1 MKKILSLFLALVMV
15 LSLCVTAFAGNAT
28 GSTVLRLTGDAADQV
43 VDLKS
48 GQRLSADSST
58 LVRLNVLDDPGA
70 EEYTVMLDGKKLTP
84 DHSTSQYH
92 FYAVPAPKRSGVATL
107 NVSTQADVGAD
118 AVSIATAEELAAFR
132 DRVNNNETTLN
143 AILTADI
150 ALDKS
155 KTWTP
160 IGTSDTMYAGI
171 FDGNGHTI
179 SGLNVTGANNG
190 LFKMTG
196 TATIQNLTISDS
208 TIGDSSNSS
217 LLGAFVGRIKDSTTL
232 INCHTTDTVTVSGGA
247 VGGLVGGTDT
257 ANVAFTLTMERCS
270 NAAVVSGSASS
281 AQMGVGGLVGVLRNG
296 ATIKDCFN
304 TGTVT
309 NKSTYDSAAVGGL
322 VGSVYNGNKLKTP
335 LTLRDVYNSGS
346 ITAANSGTK
355 YAGGLVGNAAWGF
368 EMTNAY
374 GTMTVKVG
382 DSYGGIIVGTVQNTV
397 NVSNIYSEL
406 IRGKNRDCHVYLY
419 AGADKMSAVE
429 RNKMFNDTEM
439 KAPDKLLAQLGE
451 TFAEDT
457 ANINNGYP
465 VLAWQNAAP
474 ESAAQLTVSVG
485 GVEVP
490 VTLPTDGS
498 TNASATP
505 TAVTVEFENPGSDAA
520 MDRIYFDMP
529 EGVTLGTGL
538 SKGVISGKL
547 TKLDAGYTG
556 NQLFF
561 YKDPKAQTKS
571 VKAIWNDGK
580 VDHYYTI
587 TVKRAAQL
595 GLVLGPNNDVYDAK
609 PREAGASNKYNDDGF
624 LKTMA
629 WFSMGGTLNH
639 YDAQAVYVDGTVQ
652 KDTSSPMGKVA
663 APDWDALKEQSNGM
677 YFADERGYAYF
688 ARAGRYWLPISYT
701 SDGTTIEGYTP
712 VYVRLGYDTTFKY
725 YIDRAEALDE
735 SKMSA
740 EAQKML
746 TSAIN
751 TVNTALSA
759 GSNVLNSKF
768 MDLNAKG
775 EYVMAGAEDSIGITG
790 LDFFGAKLYAESL
803 YEKDINTILD
813 LTAIFSNT
821 DETQVDY
828 QWQAYQKILNMDGGI
843 QRAIDIQSLAD
854 RDKYQEIRQ
863 AKWDLLKT
871 TDLEG
876 INAILTNL
884 KLDNITPAEPQVT
897 LGDVD
902 GNGEINMDDAAL
914 LIRYCNNLTTL
925 TDEQKAATELNGDG
939 EINMDDAA
947 LLIRYCNNLLASF
960 PAQS

>member
-1 MKKILSLFLALVMV
+1 MKKTLSLFLALVMA
-15 LSLCVTAFAGNAT
+15 LILCVTPFAGNAT

-70 EEYTVMLDGKKLTP
+70 EEYTVTLDGKKLTP

-92 FYAVPAPKRSGVATL
+92 FYAVPAPKRSGVVTL

-335 LTLRDVYNSGS
+335 LTLRDVYNTGS

-429 RNKMFNDTEM
+429 SNKMFNDTEM

-505 TAVTVEFENPGSDAA
+505 TAVTVEFENPGSDAM

-538 SKGVISGKL
+538 SKGVISGNL

-556 NQLFF
+556 DQLFF
-561 YKDPKAQTKS
+561 YKDPQAQKKS
-571 VKAIWNDGK
+571 VNAIWNDGTEN
-580 VDHYYTI
+580 HYYTI
-587 TVKRAAQL
+587 TVKRAAQE
-595 GLVLGPNNDVYDAK
+595 GYVLAPGSSSNESDP
-609 PREAGASNKYNDDGF
+609 AGANTYNAVTGCVTAMVKGYAEAPFTFHDLTLFNAGKISGTTVSPAFPTDETGLYY
-624 LKTMA
+624 LK
-629 WFSMGGTLNH
+629 
-639 YDAQAVYVDGTVQ
+639 DGT
-652 KDTSSPMGKVA
+652 T
-663 APDWDALKEQSNGM
+663 
-677 YFADERGYAYF
+677 AYF
-688 ARAGRYWLPISYT
+688 ARPGRYWIPASVEKDGVTYEGEAPFLATWNLTALKAQLDKAKAVQESDEFKALPESVQT
-701 SDGTTIEGYTP
+701 QFNAVVDRLTAGSANMSGFVMLRADGKIAGDGDTATDIQARDLGGKPILTERLLEGDECALLDLMAIFETYKTDKA
-712 VYVRLGYDTTFKY
+712 LGQYQ
-725 YIDRAEALDE
+725 AEAYAKIAALNVNSFTDVTT
-735 SKMSA
+735 A
-740 EAQKML
+740 AQK
-746 TSAIN
+746 T
-751 TVNTALSA
+751 
-759 GSNVLNSKF
+759 
-768 MDLNAKG
+768 
-775 EYVMAGAEDSIGITG
+775 
-790 LDFFGAKLYAESL
+790 LYS
-803 YEKDINTILD
+803 
-813 LTAIFSNT
+813 
-821 DETQVDY
+821 QV
-828 QWQAYQKILNMDGGI
+828 K
-843 QRAIDIQSLAD
+843 
-854 RDKYQEIRQ
+854 Q
-863 AKWDLLKT
+863 AK
-871 TDLEG
+871 
-876 INAILTNL
+876 
-884 KLDNITPAEPQVT
+884 
-897 LGDVD
+897 
-902 GNGEINMDDAAL
+902 
-914 LIRYCNNLTTL
+914 
-925 TDEQKAATELNGDG
+925 
-939 EINMDDAA
+939 
-947 LLIRYCNNLLASF
+947 
-960 PAQS
+960 

>member
-1 MKKILSLFLALVMV
+1 MKKTLSLFLALVMA

-28 GSTVLRLTGDAADQV
+28 GSTVIRLTGDAADQV

-48 GQRLSADSST
+48 GQHLSADSST

-70 EEYTVMLDGKKLTP
+70 EEYTVTLDDEKLTP

-92 FYAVPAPKRSGVATL
+92 FYAVPAAKRLGVATL
-107 NVSTQADVGAD
+107 NVSTRADVGAD

-132 DRVNNNETTLN
+132 DRVNNGETSLN

-150 ALDKS
+150 ALGKS
-155 KTWTP
+155 ETWTP
-160 IGTSDTMYAGI
+160 IGTSNTMYAGI

-179 SGLNVTGANNG
+179 SGLKVTGANNG

-335 LTLRDVYNSGS
+335 LTLRDVYNTGS

-419 AGADKMSAVE
+419 AGASKMSAVE
-429 RNKMFNDTEM
+429 GNKMFNDTEM

-498 TNASATP
+498 TDASATP
-505 TAVTVEFENPGSDAA
+505 TAVTVEFENPGSDAM

-547 TKLDAGYTG
+547 TKLDAGYTSD
-556 NQLFF
+556 QLFF
-561 YKDPKAQTKS
+561 YKDPQAQKKS
-571 VKAIWNDGK
+571 VSAIWRDGT

-587 TVKRAAQL
+587 TVMRAPQE
-595 GLVLGPNNDVYDAK
+595 GYVLAPGSSSNESNPASANTYDAVTGYVTAWIK
-609 PREAGASNKYNDDGF
+609 GNPEAPFTYHDLTLFNAGKAS
-624 LKTMA
+624 T
-629 WFSMGGTLNH
+629 T
-639 YDAQAVYVDGTVQ
+639 TV
-652 KDTSSPMGKVA
+652 SPAFPTEETGLYY
-663 APDWDALKEQSNGM
+663 LKEGKTV
-677 YFADERGYAYF
+677 YF
-688 ARAGRYWLPISYT
+688 ARPGRYWIPASVEKDGVTYKGEAPFWATWTLTVLNAQLDKAKAVQGSNEFKALPESVQT
-701 SDGTTIEGYTP
+701 QFNTVVERLTAGRANMSGFVMLRADGKIAGDGDTATKIQARDLGGKPILTERLLEGDECALLDLMAIFETYKTDKA
-712 VYVRLGYDTTFKY
+712 LGQYQ
-725 YIDRAEALDE
+725 AEAYAKIAALNVNSFTDVTT
-735 SKMSA
+735 A
-740 EAQKML
+740 AQK
-746 TSAIN
+746 T
-751 TVNTALSA
+751 
-759 GSNVLNSKF
+759 
-768 MDLNAKG
+768 
-775 EYVMAGAEDSIGITG
+775 
-790 LDFFGAKLYAESL
+790 LYS
-803 YEKDINTILD
+803 
-813 LTAIFSNT
+813 
-821 DETQVDY
+821 QV
-828 QWQAYQKILNMDGGI
+828 K
-843 QRAIDIQSLAD
+843 
-854 RDKYQEIRQ
+854 Q
-863 AKWDLLKT
+863 AKWDLLKS

-876 INAILTNL
+876 INVILASL
-884 KLDNITPAEPQVT
+884 KLDKITPAEPQVT
-897 LGDVD
+897 VGD
-902 GNGEINMDDAAL
+902 I
-914 LIRYCNNLTTL
+914 
-925 TDEQKAATELNGDG
+925 NGDG
-939 EINMDDAA
+939 EITLKDAT
-947 LLIRYCNNLLASF
+947 LLLQHVNKVATLENSQLAAADINGDGEITLKDATLLLQYVNKIIDVLPSGSAE
-960 PAQS
+960 

>member
-1 MKKILSLFLALVMV
+1 MKKTLSLFLALVMA
-15 LSLCVTAFAGNAT
+15 LSLCITAFAGNAT

-70 EEYTVMLDGKKLTP
+70 EEYTVTLDGEKLTP

-92 FYAVPAPKRSGVATL
+92 FYAVPAPKRSGVVTL

-309 NKSTYDSAAVGGL
+309 NKSTYGSAAVGGL
-322 VGSVYNGNKLKTP
+322 VGSVYNGNNLKTP
-335 LTLRDVYNSGS
+335 LTLRDVYNTGS

-382 DSYGGIIVGTVQNTV
+382 DSYGGIIVGTVQHTV

-429 RNKMFNDTEM
+429 GNKMFNDTEM

-498 TNASATP
+498 TDASATP
-505 TAVTVEFENPGSDAA
+505 TAVTVKFENPGSDAM

-556 NQLFF
+556 DQLFF
-561 YKDPKAQTKS
+561 YKDPQAQKKS
-571 VKAIWNDGK
+571 VYAIWNDGT

-587 TVKRAAQL
+587 TVKRAAQE
-595 GLVLGPNNDVYDAK
+595 GYVLAPGSSSNESAP
-609 PREAGASNKYNDDGF
+609 AGASTYNAVTGCVTAIVKGYAAAPFTYHDLTLFNAGKTSGTTVSPAFPTDETGLYY
-624 LKTMA
+624 LK
-629 WFSMGGTLNH
+629 
-639 YDAQAVYVDGTVQ
+639 DGTTV
-652 KDTSSPMGKVA
+652 
-663 APDWDALKEQSNGM
+663 
-677 YFADERGYAYF
+677 YF
-688 ARAGRYWLPISYT
+688 ARPGRYWIPASVEKNGVTYEGEAPFLATWNLTVLKAQLDKAKAVQESDEFKALPESVQT
-701 SDGTTIEGYTP
+701 QFNAVVDRLTAGSADMSGFVMLRADGKIAGDGDTATDIQARDLGGMQIFTERLLEGDECALLDLMAIFETYKTDKA
-712 VYVRLGYDTTFKY
+712 LGQYQ
-725 YIDRAEALDE
+725 AEAYAKIAALNVNSVTDVTT
-735 SKMSA
+735 A
-740 EAQKML
+740 AQK
-746 TSAIN
+746 T
-751 TVNTALSA
+751 
-759 GSNVLNSKF
+759 
-768 MDLNAKG
+768 
-775 EYVMAGAEDSIGITG
+775 
-790 LDFFGAKLYAESL
+790 LYS
-803 YEKDINTILD
+803 
-813 LTAIFSNT
+813 
-821 DETQVDY
+821 QV
-828 QWQAYQKILNMDGGI
+828 K
-843 QRAIDIQSLAD
+843 
-854 RDKYQEIRQ
+854 Q

-897 LGDVD
+897 VGD
-902 GNGEINMDDAAL
+902 I
-914 LIRYCNNLTTL
+914 
-925 TDEQKAATELNGDG
+925 NGDG
-939 EINMDDAA
+939 KITLKDATLLLQHVNKVATLENSQLAAADINGDGKITLKDAT
-947 LLIRYCNNLLASF
+947 LLLQYVNKIIDVLPSGSAE
-960 PAQS
+960 

>member
-1 MKKILSLFLALVMV
+1 MKKMLSLFLALVMA
-15 LSLCVTAFAGNAT
+15 LSLCVTAFAENAAGT
-28 GSTVLRLTGDAADQV
+28 SVIRLMGDAADQV

-48 GQRLSADSST
+48 GQHLSADSST

-70 EEYTVMLDGKKLTP
+70 EEYTVTLDGEKLTP

-92 FYAVPAPKRSGVATL
+92 FYAVPAAKKSGVATL

-132 DRVNNNETTLN
+132 DRVNNGETTLN

-155 KTWTP
+155 ETWTP
-160 IGTSDTMYAGI
+160 IGTSSTMYAGI

-196 TATIQNLTISDS
+196 AATIQNLTISDS
-208 TIGDSSNSS
+208 TIGDGSNRS

-232 INCHTTDTVTVSGGA
+232 INCHTTDTVIVSGGA

-257 ANVAFTLTMERCS
+257 ADAAFTLTMERCS
-270 NAAVVSGSASS
+270 NAAAVSGSAIS
-281 AQMGVGGLVGVLRNG
+281 AKMGVGGLVGVLRNG
-296 ATIKDCFN
+296 GTIKDCFN

-309 NKSTYDSAAVGGL
+309 NKSASGSPAVGGL
-322 VGSVYNGNKLKTP
+322 VGSVYNDSDLKTP
-335 LTLRDVYNSGS
+335 LTLTDVYNTGS
-346 ITAANSGTK
+346 ITAASSGTRC
-355 YAGGLVGNAAWGF
+355 AGGLVGNAAWGF

-406 IRGKNRDCHVYLY
+406 IRGKNADCHVYLNDG
-419 AGADKMSAVE
+419 AGKMSAVKD
-429 RNKMFNDTEM
+429 NKMFNDTEM

-465 VLAWQNAAP
+465 VLAWQSAAP

-490 VTLPTDGS
+490 VTLPADGS
-498 TNASATP
+498 TDPSAP
-505 TAVTVEFENPGSDAA
+505 TDVPVDFENPGSDAM

-538 SKGVISGKL
+538 SKGVISGNL

-556 NQLFF
+556 QQLFF
-561 YKDPKAQTKS
+561 YKDPQAQKKS
-571 VKAIWNDGK
+571 VNAIWNDGT

-587 TVKRAAQL
+587 TVKRAAQE
-595 GLVLGPNNDVYDAK
+595 GYVLAPGSSSNESNPAGANTYDAVTGCVTARVK
-609 PREAGASNKYNDDGF
+609 GYAEAPFTYHDLTLFNAGKASGTTVSPAFPTDKTGLYY
-624 LKTMA
+624 LK
-629 WFSMGGTLNH
+629 
-639 YDAQAVYVDGTVQ
+639 DGTTV
-652 KDTSSPMGKVA
+652 
-663 APDWDALKEQSNGM
+663 
-677 YFADERGYAYF
+677 YF
-688 ARAGRYWLPISYT
+688 ARPGRYWIPASVEKDGVTYEGEAPFWATWTLTVLKAQLDKARAVQGSDEFKALPESVQT
-701 SDGTTIEGYTP
+701 QFNAVVEHLTAGSANMSGFVMLRADGKIAGDGDTATDIQARDLGGKEIVTERLLEGDECALLDLMAIFETYKTDKA
-712 VYVRLGYDTTFKY
+712 LGQYQ
-725 YIDRAEALDE
+725 AEAYAKIAALNVNSFTDVTT
-735 SKMSA
+735 A
-740 EAQKML
+740 AQK
-746 TSAIN
+746 T
-751 TVNTALSA
+751 
-759 GSNVLNSKF
+759 
-768 MDLNAKG
+768 
-775 EYVMAGAEDSIGITG
+775 
-790 LDFFGAKLYAESL
+790 LYS
-803 YEKDINTILD
+803 
-813 LTAIFSNT
+813 
-821 DETQVDY
+821 QV
-828 QWQAYQKILNMDGGI
+828 K
-843 QRAIDIQSLAD
+843 
-854 RDKYQEIRQ
+854 Q

-897 LGDVD
+897 VGD
-902 GNGEINMDDAAL
+902 I
-914 LIRYCNNLTTL
+914 
-925 TDEQKAATELNGDG
+925 NGDG
-939 EINMDDAA
+939 KITLKDATLLLQHVNKVATLENSQLAAADINGDGKITLKDAT
-947 LLIRYCNNLLASF
+947 LLLQYVNKIIDVLPSGSAE
-960 PAQS
+960 

>member
-1 MKKILSLFLALVMV
+1 MKKMLSLFLALVMA

-28 GSTVLRLTGDAADQV
+28 GSTAIRLTGDAADQV

-48 GQRLSADSST
+48 GQHLSADSST

-70 EEYTVMLDGKKLTP
+70 EEYTVTLDDEKLTP

-92 FYAVPAPKRSGVATL
+92 FYAVPAAKRSGVATL
-107 NVSTQADVGAD
+107 SVSTQADVGAD

-132 DRVNNNETTLN
+132 DRVNNGKTTLN

-257 ANVAFTLTMERCS
+257 ANVAFSLTMERCS

-335 LTLRDVYNSGS
+335 LTLRGVYNTGS

-406 IRGKNRDCHVYLY
+406 IRGKNRDCHVCLY
-419 AGADKMSAVE
+419 DGAGKMSAVKD
-429 RNKMFNDTEM
+429 NKMFNDTEM
-439 KAPDKLLAQLGE
+439 KEPDKLLAKLGG

-457 ANINNGYP
+457 ANINKGYP

-498 TNASATP
+498 TNPSAP
-505 TAVTVEFENPGSDAA
+505 TAVNVEFKNPGSDAA
-520 MDRIYFDMP
+520 MDRIYFNKP

-556 NQLFF
+556 DQLFF
-561 YKDPKAQTKS
+561 YKDPQAQKKS
-571 VKAIWNDGK
+571 VYAIWNDGT

-587 TVKRAAQL
+587 TVKRAAQE
-595 GLVLGPNNDVYDAK
+595 GYVLAPGSSSNESNP
-609 PREAGASNKYNDDGF
+609 AGASTYNAETGCVTIMVKGF
-624 LKTMA
+624 AEAPYTYHDLTLFNAGNASGTSVSPAFPADETGLYYLK
-629 WFSMGGTLNH
+629 
-639 YDAQAVYVDGTVQ
+639 DGTTV
-652 KDTSSPMGKVA
+652 
-663 APDWDALKEQSNGM
+663 
-677 YFADERGYAYF
+677 YF
-688 ARAGRYWLPISYT
+688 ARPGRYWIPASVEDGGVTYDGEAPFLATWNLTVLNAQLDKAKAVKESGEFKALPESVQT
-701 SDGTTIEGYTP
+701 QFNAVVDRLTAGSANMSGFVMLRADGKIAGDGAAATNIQARDLGGKPIVTERLLEGDECALLDLMAIFETYKTDEA
-712 VYVRLGYDTTFKY
+712 LGQYQ
-725 YIDRAEALDE
+725 AEAYAKIAALNVNSFTDVTT
-735 SKMSA
+735 A
-740 EAQKML
+740 AQK
-746 TSAIN
+746 T
-751 TVNTALSA
+751 
-759 GSNVLNSKF
+759 
-768 MDLNAKG
+768 
-775 EYVMAGAEDSIGITG
+775 
-790 LDFFGAKLYAESL
+790 LYS
-803 YEKDINTILD
+803 
-813 LTAIFSNT
+813 
-821 DETQVDY
+821 QV
-828 QWQAYQKILNMDGGI
+828 K
-843 QRAIDIQSLAD
+843 
-854 RDKYQEIRQ
+854 Q

-897 LGDVD
+897 VGDIND
-902 GNGEINMDDAAL
+902 DGEITLKDATL
-914 LIRYCNNLTTL
+914 LLQHVNKVATL
-925 TDEQKAATELNGDG
+925 ENSQLAAADINGDG
-939 EINMDDAA
+939 EITLKDAT
-947 LLIRYCNNLLASF
+947 LLLQYVNKIIDVLPSGSAE
-960 PAQS
+960 

>member
-1 MKKILSLFLALVMV
+1 MKKTLSLFLALVMA
-15 LSLCVTAFAGNAT
+15 LSLCITAFAGNAAGT
-28 GSTVLRLTGDAADQV
+28 SVIRLVGDAADQV

-70 EEYTVMLDGKKLTP
+70 EEYTVTLDGEKLTP

-92 FYAVPAPKRSGVATL
+92 FYAVPAPKRSGVVTL

-335 LTLRDVYNSGS
+335 LTLRDVYNTGS

-429 RNKMFNDTEM
+429 GNKMFNDTEM

-498 TNASATP
+498 TDASATP
-505 TAVTVEFENPGSDAA
+505 TAVTVKFENPGSDAM

-556 NQLFF
+556 DQLFF
-561 YKDPKAQTKS
+561 YKDPQAQKKS
-571 VKAIWNDGK
+571 VYAIWNDGT

-587 TVKRAAQL
+587 TVKRAAQE
-595 GLVLGPNNDVYDAK
+595 GYVLAPGSSSNESAP
-609 PREAGASNKYNDDGF
+609 AGANTYNAVTGCVTAMIKGYAEAPYTYHDLTLFNAGNTSGTTVSPAFPTDETGLYY
-624 LKTMA
+624 LK
-629 WFSMGGTLNH
+629 
-639 YDAQAVYVDGTVQ
+639 DGTTV
-652 KDTSSPMGKVA
+652 
-663 APDWDALKEQSNGM
+663 
-677 YFADERGYAYF
+677 YF
-688 ARAGRYWLPISYT
+688 ARPGRYWIPASVEKDGVTYKGEAPFLATWNLTVLKAQLDKAKVVQESDEFKALPESVQT
-701 SDGTTIEGYTP
+701 QFNAVVDRLTAGSADMSGFVMLRADGKIAGDGDTATDIQARDLGGKPILTERLLEGDECALLDLMAIFETYKTDKA
-712 VYVRLGYDTTFKY
+712 LGQYQ
-725 YIDRAEALDE
+725 AEAYAKIAALNVNSFTDVTT
-735 SKMSA
+735 A
-740 EAQKML
+740 AQK
-746 TSAIN
+746 T
-751 TVNTALSA
+751 
-759 GSNVLNSKF
+759 
-768 MDLNAKG
+768 
-775 EYVMAGAEDSIGITG
+775 
-790 LDFFGAKLYAESL
+790 LYS
-803 YEKDINTILD
+803 
-813 LTAIFSNT
+813 
-821 DETQVDY
+821 QV
-828 QWQAYQKILNMDGGI
+828 K
-843 QRAIDIQSLAD
+843 
-854 RDKYQEIRQ
+854 Q

-897 LGDVD
+897 VGD
-902 GNGEINMDDAAL
+902 I
-914 LIRYCNNLTTL
+914 
-925 TDEQKAATELNGDG
+925 NGDG
-939 EINMDDAA
+939 KITLKDATLLLQHVNKVATLENSQLAAADINGDGKITLKDAT
-947 LLIRYCNNLLASF
+947 LLLQYVNKIIDVLPSGSAE
-960 PAQS
+960 

>member
-1 MKKILSLFLALVMV
+1 MKKMLSLFLALVMA
-15 LSLCVTAFAGNAT
+15 LSLCVTAFAENAAGT
-28 GSTVLRLTGDAADQV
+28 SVIRLMGDAADQV

-48 GQRLSADSST
+48 GQHLSADSST

-70 EEYTVMLDGKKLTP
+70 EEYTVTLDGEKLTP

-92 FYAVPAPKRSGVATL
+92 FYAVPAAKKSGVATL

-132 DRVNNNETTLN
+132 DRVNNGETTLN

-155 KTWTP
+155 ETWTP
-160 IGTSDTMYAGI
+160 IGTSSTMYAGI

-196 TATIQNLTISDS
+196 ATTIQNLTISDS
-208 TIGDSSNSS
+208 TIGDGSNRS

-232 INCHTTDTVTVSGGA
+232 INCHTTDTVIVSGGA

-257 ANVAFTLTMERCS
+257 ADAAFTLTMERCS
-270 NAAVVSGSASS
+270 NAAAVSGSAIS
-281 AQMGVGGLVGVLRNG
+281 AKMGVGGLVGVLRNG
-296 ATIKDCFN
+296 GTIKDCFN

-309 NKSTYDSAAVGGL
+309 NKSASGSPAVGGL
-322 VGSVYNGNKLKTP
+322 VGSVYNDSDLKTP
-335 LTLRDVYNSGS
+335 LTLTDVYNTGS
-346 ITAANSGTK
+346 ITAASSGTRC
-355 YAGGLVGNAAWGF
+355 AGGLVGNAAWGF

-406 IRGKNRDCHVYLY
+406 IRGKNADCHVYLNDG
-419 AGADKMSAVE
+419 AGKMSAVKD
-429 RNKMFNDTEM
+429 NKMFNDTEM

-465 VLAWQNAAP
+465 VLAWQSAAP

-490 VTLPTDGS
+490 VTLPADGS
-498 TNASATP
+498 TDPSAP
-505 TAVTVEFENPGSDAA
+505 TDVPVDFENPGSDAM

-538 SKGVISGKL
+538 SKGVISGNL

-556 NQLFF
+556 QQLFF
-561 YKDPKAQTKS
+561 YKDPQAQKKS
-571 VKAIWNDGK
+571 VNAIWNDGT

-587 TVKRAAQL
+587 TVKRAAQE
-595 GLVLGPNNDVYDAK
+595 GYVLAPGSSSNESNPAGANTYDAVTGCVTARVK
-609 PREAGASNKYNDDGF
+609 GYAEAPFTYHDLTLFNAGKASGTTVSPAFPTDKTGLYY
-624 LKTMA
+624 LK
-629 WFSMGGTLNH
+629 
-639 YDAQAVYVDGTVQ
+639 DGTTV
-652 KDTSSPMGKVA
+652 
-663 APDWDALKEQSNGM
+663 
-677 YFADERGYAYF
+677 YF
-688 ARAGRYWLPISYT
+688 ARPGRYWIPASVEKDGVTYEGEAPFWATWTLTVLKAQLDKARAVQGSDEFKALPESVQT
-701 SDGTTIEGYTP
+701 QFNAVVEHLTAGSANMSGFVMLRADGKIAGDGDTATDIQARDLGGKEIVTERLLEGDECALLDLMAIFETYKTDKA
-712 VYVRLGYDTTFKY
+712 LGQYQ
-725 YIDRAEALDE
+725 AEAYAKIAALNVNSFTDVTT
-735 SKMSA
+735 A
-740 EAQKML
+740 AQK
-746 TSAIN
+746 T
-751 TVNTALSA
+751 
-759 GSNVLNSKF
+759 
-768 MDLNAKG
+768 
-775 EYVMAGAEDSIGITG
+775 
-790 LDFFGAKLYAESL
+790 LYS
-803 YEKDINTILD
+803 
-813 LTAIFSNT
+813 
-821 DETQVDY
+821 QV
-828 QWQAYQKILNMDGGI
+828 K
-843 QRAIDIQSLAD
+843 
-854 RDKYQEIRQ
+854 Q

-897 LGDVD
+897 VGD
-902 GNGEINMDDAAL
+902 I
-914 LIRYCNNLTTL
+914 
-925 TDEQKAATELNGDG
+925 NGDG
-939 EINMDDAA
+939 KITLKDATLLLQHVNKVATLENSQLAAADINGDGKITLKDAT
-947 LLIRYCNNLLASF
+947 LLLQYVNKIIDMLPSGSAE
-960 PAQS
+960 

>member
-1 MKKILSLFLALVMV
+1 MKKTLSLFLALVMA

-48 GQRLSADSST
+48 GQHLSADSST

-70 EEYTVMLDGKKLTP
+70 EEYTVTLDDEKLTP

-92 FYAVPAPKRSGVATL
+92 FYAVPAAKSPGVATL
-107 NVSTQADVGAD
+107 NVSTQADVGAG
-118 AVSIATAEELAAFR
+118 AVFIATAEELAAFR
-132 DRVNNNETTLN
+132 DRVNNDETTLN

-155 KTWTP
+155 ETWTP
-160 IGTSDTMYAGI
+160 IGTSSTMYAGI

-196 TATIQNLTISDS
+196 AAIIQNLTISDS
-208 TIGDSSNSS
+208 TIGNSSNSN
-217 LLGAFVGRIKDSTTL
+217 LLGAFVGRIKGNTTL

-322 VGSVYNGNKLKTP
+322 VGSVYNNSNLKTP
-335 LTLRDVYNSGS
+335 LTLTDVYNTGS
-346 ITAANSGTK
+346 ITAASSGTRC
-355 YAGGLVGNAAWGF
+355 AGGLVGNAAWGF

-397 NVSNIYSEL
+397 SVSNIYSEL
-406 IRGKNRDCHVYLY
+406 IRGKNGDCHVYLNDG
-419 AGADKMSAVE
+419 AGKMSAVKD
-429 RNKMFNDTEM
+429 NKMFNDTEM

-474 ESAAQLTVSVG
+474 ESAAQLAVSVG

-490 VTLPTDGS
+490 VTLPTGGS
-498 TNASATP
+498 TDPSAP
-505 TAVTVEFENPGSDAA
+505 TAVNVEFENPGSNAM
-520 MDRIYFDMP
+520 MDRIYFNMP
-529 EGVTLGTGL
+529 EGVALGTGL
-538 SKGVISGKL
+538 SKEGAISGKL
-547 TKLDAGYTG
+547 TKLNAGYTG
-556 NQLFF
+556 DKLFF
-561 YKDPKAQTKS
+561 YKDPQAQKKS
-571 VKAIWNDGK
+571 VYAIWNDGTA
-580 VDHYYTI
+580 DYYYTI
-587 TVKRAAQL
+587 TVKRAAQE
-595 GLVLGPNNDVYDAK
+595 GYVLAPGSSSNESNP
-609 PREAGASNKYNDDGF
+609 AGANTYNAVTGCVTAMVKGYAAAPFTFHDLTLFNAGKASTTTVSPAFPTDETGLYY
-624 LKTMA
+624 LK
-629 WFSMGGTLNH
+629 
-639 YDAQAVYVDGTVQ
+639 DGTTV
-652 KDTSSPMGKVA
+652 
-663 APDWDALKEQSNGM
+663 
-677 YFADERGYAYF
+677 YF
-688 ARAGRYWLPISYT
+688 ARPGRYWIPASVEKDGVTYEGEAPFLATWNLTALNAQLDKAKAVQKSDEFKALPESVQT
-701 SDGTTIEGYTP
+701 QFNAVVNRLTAGSANMSGNVMLRADGKIAGGGDTATDIQARDLGGKQIFTERLLEGDECALLDLMAIFGTYKIDKA
-712 VYVRLGYDTTFKY
+712 LGQYQ
-725 YIDRAEALDE
+725 AEAYAKIAALNVNSVTDVTT
-735 SKMSA
+735 A
-740 EAQKML
+740 AQK
-746 TSAIN
+746 T
-751 TVNTALSA
+751 
-759 GSNVLNSKF
+759 
-768 MDLNAKG
+768 
-775 EYVMAGAEDSIGITG
+775 
-790 LDFFGAKLYAESL
+790 LYS
-803 YEKDINTILD
+803 
-813 LTAIFSNT
+813 
-821 DETQVDY
+821 QV
-828 QWQAYQKILNMDGGI
+828 K
-843 QRAIDIQSLAD
+843 
-854 RDKYQEIRQ
+854 Q

-871 TDLEG
+871 TDLKG

-897 LGDVD
+897 VGD
-902 GNGEINMDDAAL
+902 I
-914 LIRYCNNLTTL
+914 
-925 TDEQKAATELNGDG
+925 NGDG
-939 EINMDDAA
+939 EITLKDAT
-947 LLIRYCNNLLASF
+947 LLLQHVNKVAPLENSQLAAADINGDGEITLKDATLLLQYVNKIIDVLPSGSAE
-960 PAQS
+960 

>member
-1 MKKILSLFLALVMV
+1 MKKMLSLFLALVMA
-15 LSLCVTAFAGNAT
+15 LSLCVTAFAENAAGT
-28 GSTVLRLTGDAADQV
+28 SVIRLMGDAADQV

-48 GQRLSADSST
+48 GQHLSADSST

-70 EEYTVMLDGKKLTP
+70 EEYTVTLDGEKLTP

-92 FYAVPAPKRSGVATL
+92 FYAVPAAKKSGVATL

-132 DRVNNNETTLN
+132 DRVNNGETTLN

-155 KTWTP
+155 ETWTP
-160 IGTSDTMYAGI
+160 IGTSSTMYAGI

-196 TATIQNLTISDS
+196 AATIQNLTISDS
-208 TIGDSSNSS
+208 TIGDGSNRS

-232 INCHTTDTVTVSGGA
+232 INCHTTDTVIVSGGA

-257 ANVAFTLTMERCS
+257 ADAAFTLTMERCS
-270 NAAVVSGSASS
+270 NAAAVSGSAIS
-281 AQMGVGGLVGVLRNG
+281 AKMGVGGLVGVLRNG
-296 ATIKDCFN
+296 GTIKDCFN

-309 NKSTYDSAAVGGL
+309 NKSASGSPAVGGL
-322 VGSVYNGNKLKTP
+322 VGSVYNDSDLKTP
-335 LTLRDVYNSGS
+335 LTLTDVYNTGS
-346 ITAANSGTK
+346 ITAASSGTRC
-355 YAGGLVGNAAWGF
+355 AGGLVGNAAWGF

-406 IRGKNRDCHVYLY
+406 IRGKNADCHVYLNDG
-419 AGADKMSAVE
+419 AGKMSAVKD
-429 RNKMFNDTEM
+429 NKMFNDTEM

-465 VLAWQNAAP
+465 VLAWQSAAP

-490 VTLPTDGS
+490 VTLPADGS
-498 TNASATP
+498 TDPSAP
-505 TAVTVEFENPGSDAA
+505 TDVPVDFENPGSDAM

-538 SKGVISGKL
+538 SKGVISGNL

-556 NQLFF
+556 QQLFF
-561 YKDPKAQTKS
+561 YKDPQAQKKS
-571 VKAIWNDGK
+571 VNAIWNDGT

-587 TVKRAAQL
+587 TVKRAAQE
-595 GLVLGPNNDVYDAK
+595 GYVLAPGSSSNESNPAGANTYDAVTGCVTARVK
-609 PREAGASNKYNDDGF
+609 GYAEAPFTYHDLTLFNAGKASGTTVSPAFPTDKTGLYY
-624 LKTMA
+624 LK
-629 WFSMGGTLNH
+629 
-639 YDAQAVYVDGTVQ
+639 DGTTV
-652 KDTSSPMGKVA
+652 
-663 APDWDALKEQSNGM
+663 
-677 YFADERGYAYF
+677 YF
-688 ARAGRYWLPISYT
+688 ARPGRYWIPASVEKDGVTYEGEAPFWATWTLTVLKAQLDKARAVQGSDEFKALPESVQT
-701 SDGTTIEGYTP
+701 QFNAVVEHLTAGSANMSGFVMLRADGKIAGDGDTATDIQARDLGGKEIVTERLLEGDECALLDLMAIFETYKTDKA
-712 VYVRLGYDTTFKY
+712 LGQYQ
-725 YIDRAEALDE
+725 AEAYAKIAALNVNSFTDVTT
-735 SKMSA
+735 A
-740 EAQKML
+740 AQK
-746 TSAIN
+746 T
-751 TVNTALSA
+751 
-759 GSNVLNSKF
+759 
-768 MDLNAKG
+768 
-775 EYVMAGAEDSIGITG
+775 
-790 LDFFGAKLYAESL
+790 LYS
-803 YEKDINTILD
+803 
-813 LTAIFSNT
+813 
-821 DETQVDY
+821 QV
-828 QWQAYQKILNMDGGI
+828 K
-843 QRAIDIQSLAD
+843 
-854 RDKYQEIRQ
+854 Q

-897 LGDVD
+897 VGD
-902 GNGEINMDDAAL
+902 I
-914 LIRYCNNLTTL
+914 
-925 TDEQKAATELNGDG
+925 NGDG
-939 EINMDDAA
+939 KITLKDATLLLQHVNKVATLENSQLAAADINGDGKITLKDAT
-947 LLIRYCNNLLASF
+947 LLLQYVNKIIDMLPSGSAE
-960 PAQS
+960 

>member
-1 MKKILSLFLALVMV
+1 MKKTLSLFLALVMA

-28 GSTVLRLTGDAADQV
+28 GSTVIRLTGDAADQV

-48 GQRLSADSST
+48 GQHLSADSST

-70 EEYTVMLDGKKLTP
+70 EEYTVTLDDEKLTP

-92 FYAVPAPKRSGVATL
+92 FYAVPAAKRLGVATL
-107 NVSTQADVGAD
+107 NVSTRADVGAD
-118 AVSIATAEELAAFR
+118 AVSIATAKELAAFR
-132 DRVNNNETTLN
+132 DRVNNGETSLN

-150 ALDKS
+150 ALGKS
-155 KTWTP
+155 ETWTP

-247 VGGLVGGTDT
+247 VGGLVGGTDM

-335 LTLRDVYNSGS
+335 LTLMDVYNTGS

-419 AGADKMSAVE
+419 AGAGNMSAVE
-429 RNKMFNDTEM
+429 GNNNKMFNDTEM
-439 KAPDKLLAQLGE
+439 KNPDKLLAKLGG

-474 ESAAQLTVSVG
+474 ESAAHLTVSVG
-485 GVEVP
+485 SVKVP

-498 TNASATP
+498 TDPSAP
-505 TAVTVEFENPGSDAA
+505 TAVNVEFENPGSDAA

-556 NQLFF
+556 DQLYF
-561 YKDPKAQTKS
+561 YKDPKAQTQS
-571 VKAIWNDGK
+571 VKAIWNDGT

-587 TVKRAAQL
+587 TVKRAAQE
-595 GLVLGPNNDVYDAK
+595 GYVLAPGSSSNESNPAGANTYDAVTGCVIAK
-609 PREAGASNKYNDDGF
+609 VKSYAEAPFTFHDLTLFNAGKTSTTTVSPAFPTDKTGLYYLEDG
-624 LKTMA
+624 M
-629 WFSMGGTLNH
+629 
-639 YDAQAVYVDGTVQ
+639 TV
-652 KDTSSPMGKVA
+652 
-663 APDWDALKEQSNGM
+663 
-677 YFADERGYAYF
+677 YF
-688 ARAGRYWLPISYT
+688 ARPGRYWIPASVEKDGVTYKGEAPFLATWTLTVLNAQLDKAKDVQKSDEFKALPESVRT
-701 SDGTTIEGYTP
+701 QFNAVVERLTAGSANMSGFVMLRADGKIAGDGDTATDIQARDLGGKPIVTERLLEGDECALLDLMAIFGTYKTDKA
-712 VYVRLGYDTTFKY
+712 LGQYQ
-725 YIDRAEALDE
+725 AEAYAKIAALNVNSFTDVTT
-735 SKMSA
+735 A
-740 EAQKML
+740 AQK
-746 TSAIN
+746 T
-751 TVNTALSA
+751 
-759 GSNVLNSKF
+759 
-768 MDLNAKG
+768 
-775 EYVMAGAEDSIGITG
+775 
-790 LDFFGAKLYAESL
+790 LYS
-803 YEKDINTILD
+803 
-813 LTAIFSNT
+813 
-821 DETQVDY
+821 QV
-828 QWQAYQKILNMDGGI
+828 K
-843 QRAIDIQSLAD
+843 
-854 RDKYQEIRQ
+854 Q

-897 LGDVD
+897 VGDI
-902 GNGEINMDDAAL
+902 NGDREITLKDATL
-914 LIRYCNNLTTL
+914 LLQHVNKVATL
-925 TDEQKAATELNGDG
+925 ENSQLAAADINGDG
-939 EINMDDAA
+939 EITLKDAT
-947 LLIRYCNNLLASF
+947 LLLQYVNKIIDVLPSGSAE
-960 PAQS
+960 

>member
-1 MKKILSLFLALVMV
+1 MKKTLSLFLALVMA

-28 GSTVLRLTGDAADQV
+28 GSTVIRLTGDAADQV

-48 GQRLSADSST
+48 GQHLSADSST

-70 EEYTVMLDGKKLTP
+70 EEYTVTLDDEKLTP

-92 FYAVPAPKRSGVATL
+92 FYAVPAAKRLGVATL
-107 NVSTQADVGAD
+107 NVSTRADVGAD

-132 DRVNNNETTLN
+132 DRVNNGETSLN

-150 ALDKS
+150 ALGKS
-155 KTWTP
+155 ETWTP
-160 IGTSDTMYAGI
+160 IGTSNTMYAGI

-179 SGLNVTGANNG
+179 SGLKVTGANNG

-335 LTLRDVYNSGS
+335 LTLRDVYNTGS

-419 AGADKMSAVE
+419 AGASKMSAVE
-429 RNKMFNDTEM
+429 GNKMFNDTEM

-474 ESAAQLTVSVG
+474 ESAAQLAVSVG

-498 TNASATP
+498 TDASATP
-505 TAVTVEFENPGSDAA
+505 TAVTVEFENPGSDAM

-547 TKLDAGYTG
+547 TKLDAGYTSD
-556 NQLFF
+556 QLFF
-561 YKDPKAQTKS
+561 YKDPQAQTKS
-571 VKAIWNDGK
+571 VKAIWNDGT

-587 TVKRAAQL
+587 TVKRAAQE
-595 GLVLGPNNDVYDAK
+595 GYVLAPGGSMFNTSNESNPAGVNTYDAVTGCVTAIVK
-609 PREAGASNKYNDDGF
+609 SGSIAFHDLTLFNAGKTSTTTASPAFPTDKTGLYYLEKDDR
-624 LKTMA
+624 
-629 WFSMGGTLNH
+629 
-639 YDAQAVYVDGTVQ
+639 TV
-652 KDTSSPMGKVA
+652 
-663 APDWDALKEQSNGM
+663 
-677 YFADERGYAYF
+677 YF
-688 ARAGRYWLPISYT
+688 ARPGRYWIPASVEKDGVTYDGEAPFLATWKLDALNAQLDKAKAVQKSDEFKALPESVQT
-701 SDGTTIEGYTP
+701 QFNAVVDRLTAGSANMSGNVMLRADGKIAGDGDTATDIQARDLGGKQIFTERLLEGDECALLDLMAIFETYKTGKA
-712 VYVRLGYDTTFKY
+712 LGQYQ
-725 YIDRAEALDE
+725 AEAYAKIVAINVNSVTDVTT
-735 SKMSA
+735 A
-740 EAQKML
+740 AQK
-746 TSAIN
+746 T
-751 TVNTALSA
+751 
-759 GSNVLNSKF
+759 
-768 MDLNAKG
+768 
-775 EYVMAGAEDSIGITG
+775 
-790 LDFFGAKLYAESL
+790 LYS
-803 YEKDINTILD
+803 
-813 LTAIFSNT
+813 
-821 DETQVDY
+821 QV
-828 QWQAYQKILNMDGGI
+828 K
-843 QRAIDIQSLAD
+843 
-854 RDKYQEIRQ
+854 Q

-897 LGDVD
+897 VGD
-902 GNGEINMDDAAL
+902 I
-914 LIRYCNNLTTL
+914 
-925 TDEQKAATELNGDG
+925 NGDG
-939 EINMDDAA
+939 EITLKDAT
-947 LLIRYCNNLLASF
+947 LLLQHVNKVATLENSQLAAADINGDGEITLKDATLLLQYVNKIIDVLPSGSAE
-960 PAQS
+960 